1 MRKIIN
7 IVLILLFLFPNPLY
21 GQEPAE
27 AAKTIS
33 LDFKGMDVV
42 DVLKLLAQRGNMNIA
57 ISKNVRGKV
66 TMFLKDV
73 NVYDAFQ
80 IILASNQLAYEET
93 ANILNVMTD
102 KEYEKL
108 YHCFGGAIS
117 NFHLLHKARF
127 SLPATGAREL
137 KVWVHQI
144 TPEWASVGLPT
155 SVRVKRESELHWLP
169 LELSDGQ
176 VLVDFNG
183 QACQLEISLVDPSTA

>member
-1 MRKIIN
+1 VILRRKMFKARVVVELREDLSPGSESVFN
-7 IVLILLFLFPNPLY
+7 ITAGGKPL
-21 GQEPAE
+21 ETE
-27 AAKTIS
+27 VM
-33 LDFKGMDVV
+33 LDF
-42 DVLKLLAQRGNMNIA
+42 
-57 ISKNVRGKV
+57 
-66 TMFLKDV
+66 
-73 NVYDAFQ
+73 
-80 IILASNQLAYEET
+80 
-93 ANILNVMTD
+93 